1 MGSHQRYRPHW
12 LLPVQARII
21 ALGVV
26 AAVTSAAGLVVTPAA
41 SASTGTTVYSST
53 GSGYEV
59 SGRWFHYVKTRIELP
74 TNALCAQLYK
84 VVHPGTFSVMTELSS
99 PDTYVQ
105 LVISNTPT
113 SAGCGKYAATWVHDG
128 TVTAVPFPMAAG
140 DRIKMWTFYDQTSP
154 PISGEHSV
162 GRHLFN
168 ATTGA
173 GSAVGDLANAT
184 FTNAQIIG
192 GFGSFTAPATQFRA
206 FEFTN
211 SAVETYTGARGT
223 LTGPWT
229 TSQVVMTSNGQS
241 SGAVEAS
248 SPVLWDGGRNFG
260 TWARAAT
267 SG

>member
-1 MGSHQRYRPHW
+1 MGSPQRHRPLW
-12 LLPVQARII
+12 PLSVRARIV
-21 ALGVV
+21 ALGVAV
-26 AAVTSAAGLVVTPAA
+26 AVTSATGLVVGPTA

-53 GSGYEV
+53 GSGYAV

-74 TNALCAQLYK
+74 TNALCAQIHK
-84 VVHPGTFSVMTELSS
+84 VVRPGTFSVMTELSS

-105 LVISNTPT
+105 LVISDTPT
-113 SAGCGKYAATWVHDG
+113 SAGCGKYTATWVHDG

-140 DRIKMWTFYDQTSP
+140 DRIKMWTFYAQASP
-154 PISGEHSV
+154 PINGEHSV
-162 GRHLFN
+162 GGHLFN
-168 ATTGA
+168 VTTGA

-192 GFGSFTAPATQFRA
+192 GFGSFTAPASQFRA
-206 FEFTN
+206 FDFTN

-241 SGAVEAS
+241 SGTVEAS
-248 SPVLWDGGRNFG
+248 NPALWDGGRNFR
-260 TWARAAT
+260 TWVRAAA

>member
-1 MGSHQRYRPHW
+1 MGSYQRHRPPW
-12 LLPVQARII
+12 LLPVRARIA
-21 ALGVV
+21 ALGALATV
-26 AAVTSAAGLVVTPAA
+26 ASAAGFVVTSAA

-53 GSGYEV
+53 GSGYELA
-59 SGRWFHYVKTRIELP
+59 GRWFHYIKTRIELP
-74 TNALCAQLYK
+74 TNALCARLYK
-84 VVHPGTFSVMTELSS
+84 IVHPGTFSVMTELSN

-113 SAGCGKYAATWVHDG
+113 STGCGKYAATWVHDG

-140 DRIKMWTFYDQTSP
+140 DRIKMWTFYAQTSP

-162 GRHLFN
+162 GGHLFN
-168 ATTGA
+168 VTTGA
-173 GSAVGDLANAT
+173 GSAVGDLADAT
-184 FTNAQIIG
+184 FTNAQILG
-192 GFGSFTAPATQFRA
+192 SFGSFTAPASQFRA

-211 SAVETYTGARGT
+211 SAAETYTGVRRT

-260 TWARAAT
+260 TWSRAAA
-267 SG
+267 SR

>member
-1 MGSHQRYRPHW
+1 MGSYQRHRPPW
-12 LLPVQARII
+12 LLPVRARIV
-21 ALGVV
+21 ALGVL
-26 AAVTSAAGLVVTPAA
+26 AAVASAAGFVVAPAV

-53 GSGYEV
+53 GSGYELA
-59 SGRWFHYVKTRIELP
+59 GRWFHYIKTRIELP
-74 TNALCAQLYK
+74 TNALCARIYK
-84 VVHPGTFSVMTELSS
+84 VVHPGAFSVMTELSN

-113 SAGCGKYAATWVHDG
+113 SMGCGKYAATWVHDG

-140 DRIKMWTFYDQTSP
+140 DRIKMWTFYAQTSP
-154 PISGEHSV
+154 PINGEHSV
-162 GRHLFN
+162 GGHLFN
-168 ATTGA
+168 VTTGA
-173 GSAVGDLANAT
+173 GSAVGDLANTT
-184 FTNAQIIG
+184 FTNAQILG
-192 GFGSFTAPATQFRA
+192 SFGSFTFPASQFRA

-211 SAVETYTGARGT
+211 SAAETYTGIRST

-248 SPVLWDGGRNFG
+248 SPVLWDGSRNFG
-260 TWARAAT
+260 TWSRAAS